1 MEPIKCWV
9 HLGVKPSPTTRYGPT
24 QSQEMLFLLSSSS
37 CTNYSAD
44 LCKATQILGSSDREA
59 STRVLRNMRAI
70 FCGNL
75 EYDARQSDVER
86 LFKRYGRVDRVDMKS
101 GITWNVH
108 ALYLDEWV
116 HCISYLVCAQEIM
129 ILSDPVAGFAFVYM
143 EDERDAEDAIRR
155 LDRIEFGR
163 KGHRLR
169 IEWTKQ
175 ERDIRRPGSSRRPSA
190 NTRPSKTLFVINFD
204 TIHTRTRDLE
214 KHFEP
219 YGKVLN
225 VRIRRNFAFIH
236 YETQEDA
243 TRALDATNL
252 SKLMDRVISVEYAV
266 RDDDDRR
273 NGNSPDRRGRDM
285 SPQRRSYDRGGR
297 SPSPYHRDRGSPDY
311 GHGSRPNA
319 RPEQRG
325 STPYDGGDSPV
336 NARDLSAVLSLLTNI
351 LSALTIQSF
360 TSSKRKVSI
369 LRSRKRLPSNR

>member
-1 MEPIKCWV
+1 
-9 HLGVKPSPTTRYGPT
+9 
-24 QSQEMLFLLSSSS
+24 
-37 CTNYSAD
+37 
-44 LCKATQILGSSDREA
+44 
-59 STRVLRNMRAI
+59 MRAI

-101 GITWNVH
+101 G
-108 ALYLDEWV
+108 
-116 HCISYLVCAQEIM
+116 
-129 ILSDPVAGFAFVYM
+129 FAFVYM

-163 KGHRLR
+163 KGRRLR

-273 NGNSPDRRGRDM
+273 NGNSPDRRGRDT

-297 SPSPYHRDRGSPDY
+297 SPSPYRRDRGSPDY
-311 GHGSRPNA
+311 GHGSKPNA

-325 STPYDGGDSPV
+325 SPPYDGGESPV
-336 NARDLSAVLSLLTNI
+336 NARDLSRSPPP
-351 LSALTIQSF
+351 
-360 TSSKRKVSI
+360 RE
-369 LRSRKRLPSNR
+369 RSRS

>member
-1 MEPIKCWV
+1 MLFFSALRRV
-9 HLGVKPSPTTRYGPT
+9 PTTAPIFAKLLRVNKD
-24 QSQEMLFLLSSSS
+24 FLNLS
-37 CTNYSAD
+37 
-44 LCKATQILGSSDREA
+44 
-59 STRVLRNMRAI
+59 LRNMRAI

-101 GITWNVH
+101 AVVTE
-108 ALYLDEWV
+108 L
-116 HCISYLVCAQEIM
+116 
-129 ILSDPVAGFAFVYM
+129 PVPYHFNRTGFAFVYM

-163 KGHRLR
+163 KGRQLR

-273 NGNSPDRRGRDM
+273 NGNSPDRRRRDT

-297 SPSPYHRDRGSPDY
+297 SPSPYRRDRGSPDY
-311 GHGSRPNA
+311 GHGSKPNA

-325 STPYDGGDSPV
+325 SPPYDGGESPV
-336 NARDLSAVLSLLTNI
+336 NVRDLSRSPPP
-351 LSALTIQSF
+351 
-360 TSSKRKVSI
+360 RE
-369 LRSRKRLPSNR
+369 RSRS